1 MSVDGFVRA
10 AGAAMGMARESFG
23 TGVGFALA
31 PPPSVGPVPDQTGDG
46 SGQAAEGFTDES
58 AAVARSVEAL
68 ADHDAAGHGDLQ
80 AALASAGASRAR
92 MDAVIAAAVADVQSK
107 GLAVNTPAGQQA
119 LISAIKRHLQDTKST
134 LDQGSSEAA
143 THAAAADTT
152 AAGYQSIGHPP
163 GGAAPMTPQMPTMP
177 QIPMTGGGMGG
188 GMPMGAMLSPLGG
201 LTNLLGQQVSPNTE
215 SVAGSEGSAPS
226 GAGVE
231 NRTDAGAIPVEEV
244 NLAKQGF
251 PGGPDAYRQ
260 YLGKALDTMGITDPV
275 ARANWTRGL
284 MTGLARESG
293 YHPDAVNLSDPNAHG
308 ARMVD
313 GAPAGSSRGG
323 LQTIPATFASNHQ
336 PGTSRNIYDPVANI
350 TAAMNYLMR
359 RYHVQRD
366 GSNLSEVGQF
376 NPHHAPGGY

>member
-177 QIPMTGGGMGG
+177 QIPMSGG
-188 GMPMGAMLSPLGG
+188 GMPMAAMPLAPLGMLG
-201 LTNLLGQQVSPNTE
+201 NLLGGGRPGWAQQAVGAQARAGANADFGGSGGPQGDRIVKAALTQLGVPYVWGGTKPNVGLDCSGLVQYAYKQAGIAIPRTTYEMTGWGVRVRPEDARPGDILLCNKQNGEYQHVQLVMNDHQTIESPSPGQ
-215 SVAGSEGSAPS
+215 SVRIGKWPS
-226 GAGVE
+226 G
-231 NRTDAGAIPVEEV
+231 
-244 NLAKQGF
+244 GF
-251 PGGPDAYRQ
+251 EIR
-260 YLGKALDTMGITDPV
+260 
-275 ARANWTRGL
+275 RA
-284 MTGLARESG
+284 A
-293 YHPDAVNLSDPNAHG
+293 
-308 ARMVD
+308 
-313 GAPAGSSRGG
+313 
-323 LQTIPATFASNHQ
+323 
-336 PGTSRNIYDPVANI
+336 
-350 TAAMNYLMR
+350 
-359 RYHVQRD
+359 
-366 GSNLSEVGQF
+366 
-376 NPHHAPGGY
+376 